1 MNTEP
6 QPSAAGIRDRLGR
19 LFDAVKFRLGGDG
32 RPRFDALGRFVNLRG
47 GRKKKYHVMQTQE
60 KQSAAATSQS
70 GVPDENNLPGNGSPG
85 VHGTAGAPA
94 QSVNAP
100 DAKAPDPVPEFSDVK
115 RALGSMPAGEGV
127 SGPAID
133 SAGDLAEAMSKLPEN
148 PTAET
153 LIGIYQTALVLIGQE
168 EGILTAL
175 EKEML
180 RRPLV
185 RVLDKYA
192 IGANI
197 MPAEVDLAL
206 VAIAIFVS
214 RLQKPKTATA
224 FMKVKAWFVRKFFA
238 SQGEKLASRLREEVG
253 PGVNPASE
261 ERRAA

>member
-1 MNTEP
+1 MKNKTNP
-6 QPSAAGIRDRLGR
+6 TAAAGIRDRFGR
-19 LFDAVKFRLGGDG
+19 LFDAMKFRVGGDG

-47 GRKKKYHVMQTQE
+47 GRKPKNKMTTNEIKPAEPAPAVPPSPE
-60 KQSAAATSQS
+60 PAAAPSVT
-70 GVPDENNLPGNGSPG
+70 VPPP
-85 VHGTAGAPA
+85 VAAPE
-94 QSVNAP
+94 
-100 DAKAPDPVPEFSDVK
+100 PVPAFDDVK

-224 FMKVKAWFVRKFFA
+224 FMKVKAWFVQKFFA
-238 SQGEKLASRLREEVG
+238 SQGEKLAHKLRENVG